1 MKFTLRTKRIYDE
14 PEVADG
20 FRLLVD
26 RLWPRGTSK
35 AEAHVDL
42 WAKEIA
48 PSTELRKWFHAHR
61 DQFDEFASKY
71 HRELKAI
78 KKEVIATMEA
88 IDDKTV
94 TLLSAVK
101 DLEASHVSV
110 LQKFLVELGLTS
122 KSAPKRKKAATKK
135 GTAK

>member
-14 PEVADG
+14 PESADG

-26 RLWPRGTSK
+26 RLWPRGISK
-35 AEAHVDL
+35 KEAHVDL

-48 PSTELRKWFHAHR
+48 PSTALRKWFHAHR

-88 IDDKTV
+88 IDDQTV

-122 KSAPKRKKAATKK
+122 KSAPKRKKAAAKK
-135 GTAK
+135 ATAK